1 MLGRTLRLVVA
12 VALCLVLA
20 ASLPLAGAQ
29 RPGISARPVATPK
42 AAQAGFW
49 EFVKGAAYSLLNGCS
64 LDPYGACLG
73 ATLPQPN
80 NGCSIDPY
88 GRCLPGAQLDNG
100 CRIDPYGLCMPG
112 S

>member
-1 MLGRTLRLVVA
+1 MLGPTLRLVLA
-12 VALCLVLA
+12 VALCFVLA

-29 RPGISARPVATPK
+29 RPGTSARPVATPK
-42 AAQAGFW
+42 VAPAGFW
-49 EFVKGAAYSLLNGCS
+49 TLAMMSVYSFLNGCS
-64 LDPYGACLG
+64 IDPYGACPE

-80 NGCSIDPY
+80 NGCSLDPY

-100 CRIDPYGLCMPG
+100 CRLDPYGLCMPG